1 MVTDHQSPTPVT
13 SHQSPVTAPFPA
25 DHRMKVIFTHPDFTR
40 VGHCQAILEEAGIA
54 CFIRNESTQN
64 LLAGLPDTAAQ
75 PVLCVT
81 QDADAPR
88 AMELLRDFTATEKQ
102 IESEENSA
110 EWKCQ
115 HCGETVPGNF
125 GSCWKCD
132 ALRPAQP

>member
-1 MVTDHQSPTPVT
+1 
-13 SHQSPVTAPFPA
+13 
-25 DHRMKVIFTHPDFTR
+25 MKAVFVHPDFTR

-81 QDADAPR
+81 EDADATR

-110 EWKCQ
+110 EWKCAQ
-115 HCGETVPGNF
+115 CGEIVPGNF

-132 ALRPAQP
+132 ALRPAQPL